1 MNINLE
7 VREYWKKQCT
17 RKKNAEPSDVTTAV
31 LNIYQSE
38 LGFMF
43 EDEGFEDLRERI
55 ADLAQKQQANA
66 KSYDH
71 LVDLV
76 LEEMHREDADVA
88 QPALH

>member
-17 RKKNAEPSDVTTAV
+17 RKKNAEPSDVTMAV

-38 LGFMF
+38 FGFMF

-55 ADLAQKQQANA
+55 ADLAQKHEAGA
-66 KSYDH
+66 KNYDH

-76 LEEMHREDADVA
+76 LEEMHREDAEVA